1 MTSADAMGVASAA
14 LSRIQ
19 NISTEMV
26 EFCLKVAILVSD
38 LVFIVA
44 AFFATWEW
52 ACGAAC
58 RCAQPL
64 RVYAAGCVVICCFDA
79 LLEIAR
85 CLLEGSLDQLQAQCS
100 NVSSNAVSDQ
110 GLLGEGLAPGEARA
124 GRTLR
129 RTMLSL
135 PHSNPWNYVIQEKSS
150 KQKRMADL

>member
-1 MTSADAMGVASAA
+1 MTSADAMGVATAA

-38 LVFIVA
+38 LLFIA
-44 AFFATWEW
+44 AAPFAKWEW
-52 ACGAAC
+52 ACADGAC

-64 RVYAAGCVVICCFDA
+64 RVYAAGCVVICCFDT

-135 PHSNPWNYVIQEKSS
+135 PHSNPW
-150 KQKRMADL
+150 